1 MTTKDGND
9 LTVFIVLYCSGSSV
23 GVGGSHQVTRTPSA
37 RQSPSAS
44 SLSRSGGPK
53 SGSQTTL
60 DKDEQSA
67 DMTGS
72 KFDLVSS
79 CQSSSK

>member
-1 MTTKDGND
+1 MTIKDGDD
-9 LTVFIVLYCSGSSV
+9 LTVVVLLCCTGSNV

-44 SLSRSGGPK
+44 SLNRSGGQK

-60 DKDEQSA
+60 DKDEQSG
-67 DMTGS
+67 DVTGS
-72 KFDLVSS
+72 KFDLVSN
-79 CQSSSK
+79 CQSSS